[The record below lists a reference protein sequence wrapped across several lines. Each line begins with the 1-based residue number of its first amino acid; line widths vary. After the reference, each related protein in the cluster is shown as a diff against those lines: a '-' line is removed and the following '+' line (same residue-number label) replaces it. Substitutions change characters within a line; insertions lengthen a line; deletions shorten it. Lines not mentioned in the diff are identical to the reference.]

1 MKREI
6 YLLNNLGGKHSLVM
20 KCDKIMYD
28 TEEKSLSNNSTK
40 HVTSK
45 LVTDPFLFS

>member
-28 TEEKSLSNNSTK
+28 RKKKVCQIILQNM
-40 HVTSK
+40 
-45 LVTDPFLFS
+45 